1 MDYVAPRGPVYN
13 SKSGM
18 IDREDGYLQKA
29 LTWRE
34 AAREKA
40 NQMQRL
46 NSELSKVSSYVRA
59 IQGDQ
64 WFGQARARYRSRF
77 VDNRIAKSRFD
88 DLSQLTDTRPTI
100 DITTSIDTYKPI
112 AEMLNFLMH
121 HEWLRYNCDLSLV
134 TTADICKAYGTS
146 FWKMGAA
153 SPGTTSILPCG
164 PDQVLPIQ
172 PGFSIQE
179 STAVLY
185 KTWKTAANLKRRFPY
200 CSADIEREANTL
212 PVYGTGAGDSTYLK
226 PAHIDQLVWQ
236 QFAPQIQSLLSSKIA
251 NPAAQP
257 TPSLFSALEVE
268 EYWIDDPTDNESLK
282 PVLVRDPYIQQDAHN
297 WWYIVPPKKAL
308 YPRKRL
314 MTFVGKRLIYD
325 GPSPFWHGLYPFP
338 TLRLNPVFF
347 SFWGLSKYRDLMP
360 LNGAINEI
368 VAGILDLVKR
378 VLNPTTIT
386 RDGAIASAAWKE
398 FFPDMPGMKLKMTQG
413 SNPDKDLTY
422 GKNPEIPP
430 YVVQMLGEWLG
441 PEFDRMSG
449 TVDIVAMSKKAQV
462 PGGETI
468 DQMRDAMGT
477 GLKMEGRM
485 IEIFLRDAGIQAMSN
500 FLQFYTPEQ
509 TLKFMGEAGLPP
521 GTFNGT
527 PGTFMPDENREKHP
541 DFFKSFAMTVEPGSL
556 HKGAKDVQKKIA
568 IQLAMANKISN
579 RELYRVLEL
588 PNGDQILK
596 ELAEEN
602 APAPG
607 QENEK
612 NPEPLMPDSA
622 GRTPRYARS
631 ERTGSPY

>member
-1 MDYVAPRGPVYN
+1 MEYMPRGPVYRE
-13 SKSGM
+13 KSGTVDISDKYM
-18 IDREDGYLQKA
+18 QRA
-29 LTWRE
+29 LAWRE
-34 AAREKA
+34 SAREKA

-46 NSELSKVSSYVRA
+46 NAELPRINSYVRA
-59 IQGDQ
+59 ICGDQ
-64 WFGQARARYRSRF
+64 WFGQSRARYRSRF

-100 DITTSIDTYKPI
+100 DIKTNIEAYQEI
-112 AEMLNFLMH
+112 AVMLNSLMH

-134 TTADICKAYGTS
+134 TTADICKAYGTG

-153 SPGTTSILPCG
+153 SPGTTSIGSCG

-185 KTWKTAANLKRRFPY
+185 KTWKTPAGLKRRFPF
-200 CSADIEREANTL
+200 STADIEREANTM
-212 PVYGTGAGDSTYLK
+212 PTYGTGTGDQTYLK
-226 PAHIDQLVWQ
+226 PAHIDQVVWQ
-236 QFAPQIQSLLSSKIA
+236 QFSPAIQRLMSSKIA
-251 NPAAQP
+251 
-257 TPSLFSALEVE
+257 TPVEPNSALFNTLEVE
-268 EYWIDDPTDNESLK
+268 EYWIDDPTDNDSLQS
-282 PVLVRDPYIQQDAHN
+282 VIVRDPYLLQDAHN
-297 WWYIVPPKKAL
+297 WWYEVKPKKPL

-314 MTFVGKRLIYD
+314 MTFVGSRLIYD

-368 VAGILDLVKR
+368 VAGVLDLVKR

-413 SNPDKDLTY
+413 SNPKNDLTY
-422 GKNPEIPP
+422 GENPEIPG
-430 YVVQMLGEWLG
+430 YVIELLSGWLG

-509 TLKFMGEAGLPP
+509 TLKLLGEAGLPA
-521 GTFNGT
+521 GTFKGAQ
-527 PGTFMPDENREKHP
+527 GTFMPDSNRDTHP
-541 DFFKSFAMTVEPGSL
+541 DFWKNFALTIEPGSL
-556 HKGAKDVQKKIA
+556 HPGKDDVKKKIA
-568 IQLAMANKISN
+568 IQLAMAQMIS
-579 RELYRVLEL
+579 RQELYRTLDL
-588 PNGDQILK
+588 PNGPQILK

-607 QENEK
+607 QEQET
-612 NPEPLMPDSA
+612 NPEPIMPDTA
-622 GRTPRYARS
+622 GRTPRFARS